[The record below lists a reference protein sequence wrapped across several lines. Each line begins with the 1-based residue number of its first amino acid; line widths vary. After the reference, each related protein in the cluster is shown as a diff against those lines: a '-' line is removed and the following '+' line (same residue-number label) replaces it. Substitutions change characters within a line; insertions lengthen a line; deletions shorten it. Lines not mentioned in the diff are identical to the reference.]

1 MEVRMSTI
9 TATTAR
15 KSFFDLMK
23 NVNQQHEIYHINYKG
38 GGAVLMSETE
48 FESLQ
53 ETLDLL
59 SAKGFR
65 EGFETAKTEVQSGQ
79 TSSFEDVFGEPQ

>member
-1 MEVRMSTI
+1 MSTI
-9 TATTAR
+9 TATKAR

-23 NVNQQHEIYHINYKG
+23 GVNQKHEIYHISHKDG
-38 GGAVLMSETE
+38 AAVLMSEEE

-65 EGFETAKTEVQSGQ
+65 EDFERAKKEVEQGD
-79 TSSFEDVFGEPQ
+79 TVSFEKVFGEPQ

>member
-1 MEVRMSTI
+1 MEVAMSTI
-9 TATTAR
+9 TATDAR

-23 NVNQQHEIYHINYKG
+23 GVNQKHEIYHISHKDG
-38 GGAVLMSETE
+38 AAVLMSEEE

-65 EGFETAKTEVQSGQ
+65 EDFERARKEVQEGD
-79 TSSFEDVFGEPQ
+79 TASFEDVFGEPQ

>member
-1 MEVRMSTI
+1 MEVAMSTI
-9 TATTAR
+9 TATDAR

-23 NVNQQHEIYHINYKG
+23 GVNQKHEIYHISHKG
-38 GGAVLMSETE
+38 GAAVLMSEEE

-59 SAKGFR
+59 SAPGFR
-65 EGFETAKTEVQSGQ
+65 EGFDRARKEVEQGD
-79 TSSFEDVFGEPQ
+79 TLSFEDVFGERQ

>member
-1 MEVRMSTI
+1 MSTI
-9 TATTAR
+9 TATDAR

-23 NVNQQHEIYHINYKG
+23 GVNQKHEIYHISHKDG
-38 GGAVLMSETE
+38 AAVLMSEEE

-53 ETLDLL
+53 ETLSLL

-65 EGFETAKTEVQSGQ
+65 EDFDQACKEVENGD
-79 TSSFEDVFGEPQ
+79 TRSFEDVFGEPQ